1 MRKSYKIALP
11 ALLAAGLLTAPGAL
25 TSAASAAS
33 ASTTQS
39 ASAMALTLDSAGC
52 EAIARR
58 FLCEVDFSGA
68 VAPVAIRWFV
78 NGNAIPSFDNR
89 SFVGIGCQPTF
100 RYDIRAVIS
109 DGSGAS
115 VQFHTTPTCRSGT
128 P

>member
-1 MRKSYKIALP
+1 MRKSYKFALP

-25 TSAASAAS
+25 TSTASAAT
-33 ASTTQS
+33 AQS

-58 FLCEVDFSGA
+58 FLCEVHFSGA

-109 DGSGAS
+109 DGTGAS

>member
-11 ALLAAGLLTAPGAL
+11 AVMAAALLTAPAAL
-25 TSAASAAS
+25 TSPAS
-33 ASTTQS
+33 ASATQS
-39 ASAMALTLDSAGC
+39 ASAMALTLDYAGC

-58 FLCEVDFSGA
+58 FLCEVDYSGA
-68 VAPVAIRWFV
+68 VAPVAIRWSV
-78 NGNAIPSFDNR
+78 NGNHIPSFDNR

-100 RYDIRAVIS
+100 RYDIRAVVS

-115 VQFHTTPTCRSGT
+115 VQFHTTPICRSGT